1 MDTKESQ
8 DKLSENNPNKVGHSL
23 VEFLVVLA
31 KYRWFLFLFIFI
43 ISVGATTY
51 ALLATKWYKA
61 TASVLPAERASV
73 LGSFSGL
80 SSLVKSFSPTKG
92 IAALTGTSEVDRY
105 MAILKSGTMINDVIS
120 KFKIREEYEME
131 DAYYEKVVKAFFSNL
146 EIDVE
151 DEGNLVVSVYDMDP
165 QKAADI
171 ANYMIMQLNEVN
183 TRLSVTNAKANR
195 EFIERRYIES
205 ITYIDTLENAMKNFQ
220 EKYGVIAVPE
230 QLEATV
236 KAMSDIYAQLA
247 QKEVEL
253 SVMRRTYGEDSPLTL
268 QADIGVQ
275 ELNKKINSLNA
286 GNDLSNDGVNLL
298 IPFKKAPGLGY
309 KYFKIYKDLEIQYKI
324 LEFVQPMYE
333 EAKVEEVRNTPSV
346 LVLDYAGPAERKAKP
361 KGSVYLVISFLSS
374 TFIGLL
380 IVFTLEGIN
389 KIKMHSPEKFA
400 YIRNSFSLKSKK
412 QKRSDSI

>member
-275 ELNKKINSLNA
+275 ELNKKINSLSA

-389 KIKMHSPEKFA
+389 KIKMHSPEKYA

>member
-1 MDTKESQ
+1 METKETQGKFSNS
-8 DKLSENNPNKVGHSL
+8 DNNKVGHSM
-23 VEFLVVLA
+23 VEFMVVVA

-43 ISVGATTY
+43 ISAGATTY
-51 ALLATKWYKA
+51 ALLATKWYKS
-61 TASVLPAERASV
+61 TASLLPAERASV

-105 MAILKSGTMINDVIS
+105 IAILKSNSMIDDVI
-120 KFKIREEYEME
+120 KRFKIREEYEME
-131 DAYYEKVVKAFFSNL
+131 DSYYEKVVKAFVSNV
-146 EIDVE
+146 EIEVA
-151 DEGNLVVSVYDMDP
+151 DEGNLVVSVYDQDP
-165 QKAADI
+165 QKAAEI
-171 ANYMIMQLNEVN
+171 VNYMIARLNEIN
-183 TRLSVTNAKANR
+183 TKLSVTNATANR
-195 EFIERRYIES
+195 EFIEKRYLQNIS
-205 ITYIDTLENAMKNFQ
+205 DIDTLEKDMKNFQ

-253 SVMRRTYGEDSPLTL
+253 SVMKRTYGEENPLTMKSE
-268 QADIGVQ
+268 ITVEEMKKKV
-275 ELNKKINSLNA
+275 ELINA
-286 GNDLSNDGVNLL
+286 GQGISEDGVNLL

-309 KYFKIYKDLEIQYKI
+309 KYFKIYRDLEIQYKI

-361 KGSVYLVISFLSS
+361 KGSLYLVVSFLSS
-374 TFIGLL
+374 TLIGLL

-389 KIKMHSPEKFA
+389 KVKLHSPEKYA
-400 YIRNSFSLKSKK
+400 YIRNSFRFRSG
-412 QKRSDSI
+412 KRNQTINS

>member
-1 MDTKESQ
+1 METKEPQ
-8 DKLSENNPNKVGHSL
+8 VKLSENDSNSVGHSM
-23 VEFLVVLA
+23 VELFVVIA

-43 ISVGATTY
+43 ISAGATTY

-61 TASVLPAERASV
+61 SASVLPAEQASV

-92 IAALTGTSEVDRY
+92 LAALTGSSEVDRY
-105 MAILKSGTMINDVIS
+105 MAILKSGTMIDDVIS

-131 DAYYEKVVKAFFSNL
+131 DAYYEKVVKAFVSNL

-151 DEGNLVVSVYDMDP
+151 DEGTLVVSVYDMDP

-171 ANYMIMQLNEVN
+171 ANYMITQLNEIN

-205 ITYIDTLENAMKNFQ
+205 ITYIDTLENEMKNFL

-247 QKEVEL
+247 QKQVEL
-253 SVMRRTYGEDSPLTL
+253 NVMKRSYGEDSPLTL
-268 QADIGVQ
+268 KAEIGVE

-286 GNDLSNDGVNLL
+286 GNDLSDDGVNLL

-309 KYFKIYKDLEIQYKI
+309 KYFKIYRDLEIQYKI

-346 LVLDYAGPAERKAKP
+346 IVLDYAGPAERKAKP
-361 KGSVYLVISFLSS
+361 KGSLYLVVSFLSS
-374 TFIGLL
+374 TLIGLL

-389 KIKMHSPEKFA
+389 KVKLHSPEKYA
-400 YIRNSFSLKSKK
+400 YIRNSFRFRTG
-412 QKRSDSI
+412 KRNQTFNS

>member
-8 DKLSENNPNKVGHSL
+8 DKLSENNANKVGHSL